1 MVASHM
7 RICYGLCNVA
17 FKDLPSLSR
26 ELRVCCRAGSSPQVV
41 LMTDFAA
48 DGPQKT
54 PERGS
59 SRLRPSSEAPES
71 QSHEPSTPG

>member
-59 SRLRPSSEAPES
+59 SRLGPSSEAPES